1 MSSFDGITQA
11 YLIEGIRGSGKTV
24 LMTMCSA
31 ELASQGNWI
40 VIDLNSS
47 RELLTDLA
55 EKMSSAMQKIPAS
68 VQSGG
73 QISAAGFGNGWNGIG
88 NTNVSTISVIEKH
101 LAEIRKKGKRLLIT
115 LDEVMHNENMRRFAS
130 EFQILIRKGYPVF
143 LLMTGLYDQIYAIQN
158 DPANTFLLRTPKVTA
173 DALSMFQI
181 TKQYSRIFKLQED
194 DARMLSGITKGYAF
208 AFQALGMLYYEYHDR
223 ENLDDILSR
232 LDELLDDFV
241 YKKVWEDLFGQ
252 ERRIVL
258 AIGDES
264 ARVKDICTELEIT
277 SSVFSTYRLRLIRK
291 GILQS
296 PQYGFVALTL
306 PRFFSIARNYV

>member
-73 QISAAGFGNGWNGIG
+73 QISAAGFGIGWNGIG
-88 NTNVSTISVIEKH
+88 NTNVSAISVIEKH

-130 EFQILIRKGYPVF
+130 EFRILIRKGYPVF
-143 LLMTGLYDQIYAIQN
+143 LLMTGLYD
-158 DPANTFLLRTPKVTA
+158 
-173 DALSMFQI
+173 
-181 TKQYSRIFKLQED
+181 
-194 DARMLSGITKGYAF
+194 
-208 AFQALGMLYYEYHDR
+208 
-223 ENLDDILSR
+223 
-232 LDELLDDFV
+232 
-241 YKKVWEDLFGQ
+241 
-252 ERRIVL
+252 
-258 AIGDES
+258 
-264 ARVKDICTELEIT
+264 
-277 SSVFSTYRLRLIRK
+277 
-291 GILQS
+291 
-296 PQYGFVALTL
+296 
-306 PRFFSIARNYV
+306 